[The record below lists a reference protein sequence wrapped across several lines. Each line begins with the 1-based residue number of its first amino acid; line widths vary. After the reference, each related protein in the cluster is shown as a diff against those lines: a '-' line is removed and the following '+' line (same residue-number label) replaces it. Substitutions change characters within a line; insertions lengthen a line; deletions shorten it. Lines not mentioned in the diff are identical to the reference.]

1 MASDLQAV
9 DAAMEEEESEE
20 EVEEDQETDISSSGT
35 SGTEPDQE
43 EVNYEEDDHEPDP
56 EPNPNPKS
64 LPEDFEY
71 TVMLSSSLSWPDT
84 PANKTIGDLKQMV
97 CQMTTGWLKPEE
109 LIAYQV
115 IGDHNRQLLDAALL
129 ADVEEAYGRVYVT
142 NQNPFKL

>member
-9 DAAMEEEESEE
+9 DAAME
-20 EVEEDQETDISSSGT
+20 EEDQETDISSSGT

-43 EVNYEEDDHEPDP
+43 EVNYVEVPPDDPEPDP
-56 EPNPNPKS
+56 EPNPNPKK
-64 LPEDFEY
+64 LPKDFDY
-71 TVMLSSSLSWPDT
+71 TVMLASSLLWPDA

-109 LIAYQV
+109 LIAYQA
-115 IGDHNRQLLDAALL
+115 IGDHNRQLLDADSL
-129 ADVEEAYGRVYVT
+129 ADVEEAYGMVCVT

>member
-1 MASDLQAV
+1 MASDLQAL
-9 DAAMEEEESEE
+9 DAAMEEEDA
-20 EVEEDQETDISSSGT
+20 EEDQETDISSSGT

-43 EVNYEEDDHEPDP
+43 EVNYVEVPPDDPEPDP

-71 TVMLSSSLSWPDT
+71 TVMLSSSLVWPDA

-109 LIAYQV
+109 LIAYQA
-115 IGDHNRQLLDAALL
+115 IGDHNRQLLDADLL
-129 ADVEEAYGRVYVT
+129 ADVDEADGRVYVT
-142 NQNPFKL
+142 NQSPFEL